1 MKRLIQII
9 LTIAATLLGILLLWV
24 FQPALMLFGGSLAIS
39 AALRPL
45 VLRLEQRGIGRG
57 LAILIWYLVV
67 LAGLLIGALIY
78 GVGLAGE
85 ASAAAE
91 QLPRWYASIVAAWQQ
106 GAPLQQII
114 ARGLPSF
121 DLLLLGLGNAGGLA
135 VAGGAALGLA
145 GSIVGDLLFLFAAL
159 SLAYYW
165 LSEATHFERLW
176 LSLLPVG
183 ARVRARAIWR
193 NAEGAVGAYIR
204 ATIVAVAVAGLLL
217 LAVYTLVGLPF
228 RMLLALLGGLSH
240 IVPRLGP
247 ALGLLL
253 AVLVALTVSP
263 LEAALV
269 LAGGALVQILTH
281 QIASR
286 MLKAQSVKVNP
297 LLQVL
302 LILALADVGG
312 FLAIVFAPPLA
323 ALVHVLY
330 ANLVATSTAAQEQ
343 PGAVDLLVD
352 RLARLRRL
360 TAPEHLELASTIKRS
375 DELLQQAHA
384 MIENGQI
391 AGEVSLGD

>member
-24 FQPALMLFGGSLAIS
+24 FQPALALFGGSLAIS

-45 VLRLEQRGIGRG
+45 VLRLEQRGVGRG

-78 GVGLAGE
+78 GVGLASE
-85 ASAAAE
+85 ASVAAE
-91 QLPRWYASIVAAWQQ
+91 QLPRWYDSIVVAWQQ
-106 GAPLQQII
+106 GAPLQQMV

-121 DLLLLGLGNAGGLA
+121 DMLLHGLGNAEGLA
-135 VAGGAALGLA
+135 VVGGAAIG
-145 GSIVGDLLFLFAAL
+145 IVGDLLFLFAAL
-159 SLAYYW
+159 SLGYYW

-193 NAEGAVGAYIR
+193 NIEGAVGAYIR

-253 AVLVALTVSP
+253 AALVALTVSP

-269 LAGGALVQILTH
+269 LAGGALIQILTH
-281 QIASR
+281 QIATR
-286 MLKAQSVKVNP
+286 MLRASAVKVNP

-330 ANLVATSTAAQEQ
+330 ANLVATSMSAQEE
-343 PGAVDLLVD
+343 PGAVDLLVE
-352 RLARLRRL
+352 RLARLRTL
-360 TAPEHLELASTIKRS
+360 AVPEHVELTSTLKRS

-384 MIENGQI
+384 MLEDGHG
-391 AGEVSLGD
+391 AR